1 MQVKVKVV
9 DLLSG
14 MQITANITRNT
25 TPPPDGIDFRIVHEH
40 FFPTDKVNIICL
52 GNKFKV
58 NYIERCYKTYFCLMF
73 INCWFYH
80 IGPL

>member
-40 FFPTDKVNIICL
+40 FSLLTKLTLFVW
-52 GNKFKV
+52 V
-58 NYIERCYKTYFCLMF
+58 
-73 INCWFYH
+73 INSR
-80 IGPL
+80 